1 MRKMK
6 KKYFILILVAAL
18 FTFGASSCIATRV
31 PAHRNANVPPG
42 QMKKITGSKSAKQY
56 APGQQKNKKGKKDNE
71 TSVTFEVR

>member
-1 MRKMK
+1 MK
-6 KKYFILILVAAL
+6 KRYFILIFVAAL
-18 FTFGASSCIATRV
+18 FAFGASSCIVTRV
-31 PAHRNANVPPG
+31 PAHRNGNVPPG